1 MPKRQIIGTRR
12 NRGKPRGRGRYARRR
27 RPVLGKPSRGMRTS
41 VYLFKRS
48 YIETFPLSEAPANW
62 ASSTDAIAQHTQFK
76 LNDLNDHSDFVNLFG
91 QYKIAGVRMQIYF
104 SQTQTTTNNEQVMVY
119 LAPNMTGDLTSI
131 LDEQF
136 FADNQSTKRRA
147 GLVGSARPITVYH
160 RCSQL
165 AQMYGG
171 PVSTDYSRLKPRYVS
186 TAEPTMPH
194 FGSLIRI
201 QMLNNTSLANIS
213 VKIFYTY
220 LISCRQVQ

>member
-12 NRGKPRGRGRYARRR
+12 ARPKVRRGRGRYARRR

-48 YIETFPLSEAPANW
+48 YIETFPLVEAPANW
-62 ASSTDAIAQHTQFK
+62 ASSSDAIAQHTQFK

-104 SQTQTTTNNEQVMVY
+104 SNSVSQSNDQVMVY
-119 LAPNMTGDLTSI
+119 LAPNMTGDVTSI

-147 GLVGSARPITVYH
+147 GIVGSAKPITVYH

-186 TAEPTMPH
+186 TSEPTMPH
-194 FGSLIRI
+194 FGSLMRI
-201 QMLNNTSLANIS
+201 QMMNNTSLSNVS

-220 LISCRQVQ
+220 MITCRQVQ